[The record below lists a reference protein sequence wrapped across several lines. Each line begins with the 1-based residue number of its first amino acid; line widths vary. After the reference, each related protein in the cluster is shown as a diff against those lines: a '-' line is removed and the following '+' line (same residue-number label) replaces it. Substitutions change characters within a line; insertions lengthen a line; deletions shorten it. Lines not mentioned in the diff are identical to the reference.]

1 MEVGELI
8 LKSPNEVRKTPDLMA
23 FYLTEYEKIYGKK
36 PSCAGCTFKTDWKK
50 FVKAVNSPKKLKV
63 KTMTTT
69 EKTFKLKD
77 NRVRILTYWL
87 GKSPQRKYSNKLTEE
102 FVIGYLTNGTKEQIE
117 QRKKEFAVLPKG
129 LQKEVKKEEK
139 KEVEVKAEKPKE
151 VKPKTTRKKR
161 TTKKSK

>member
-36 PSCAGCTFKTDWKK
+36 PACAGCTFKTDWKK
-50 FVKAVNSPKKLKV
+50 FVKAVNSPRKIKV

-69 EKTFKLKD
+69 DKTFKLKD
-77 NRVRILTYWL
+77 NRVRILTYHI
-87 GKSPQRKYSNKLTEE
+87 GKSPQRKYTNKLTDD
-102 FVIGYLTNGTKEQIE
+102 FVVAYLTNGTKEQIE
-117 QRKKEFAVLPKG
+117 QRKKEFAVLPKA

-139 KEVEVKAEKPKE
+139 KEVEVKAET
-151 VKPKTTRKKR
+151 KPKTTRKKR